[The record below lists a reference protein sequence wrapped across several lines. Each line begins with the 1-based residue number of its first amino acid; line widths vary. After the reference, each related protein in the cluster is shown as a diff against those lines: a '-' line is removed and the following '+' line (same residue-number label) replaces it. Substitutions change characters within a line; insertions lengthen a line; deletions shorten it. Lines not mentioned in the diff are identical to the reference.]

1 MAILFH
7 KHKSTTT
14 KLTIKGKSKT
24 YFRTFLDKRYNRSA
38 ARANNG
44 IFIIIEASKI
54 TAGGELL
61 MDDDV

>member
-1 MAILFH
+1 MAILY
-7 KHKSTTT
+7 HKSTTT
-14 KLTIKGKSKT
+14 KLTIKGKSET

-38 ARANNG
+38 ASANKG
-44 IFIIIEASKI
+44 IFIMIEASKI